1 MKKYNNYLSTAA
13 RILGSDDGWMDFKK
27 ILLRSLTSSMRKNF
41 STRDPKTKKQSLN
54 EFEVKM
60 IDIYLKKT
68 GVLLKLEENDD

>member
-1 MKKYNNYLSTAA
+1 MKKYIDYLNTTA
-13 RILGSDDGWMDFKK
+13 RILGSDDGGMDFKK
-27 ILLRSLTSSMRKNF
+27 IMLRSLPSSMRKKF

-68 GVLLKLEENDD
+68 GILLKLERNDD